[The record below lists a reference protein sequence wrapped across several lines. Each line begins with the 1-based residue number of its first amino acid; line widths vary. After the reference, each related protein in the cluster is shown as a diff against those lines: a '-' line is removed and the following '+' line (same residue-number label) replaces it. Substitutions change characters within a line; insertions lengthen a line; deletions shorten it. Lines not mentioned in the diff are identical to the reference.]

1 MQKGVTTSV
10 YCKNTN
16 PVPVDQYG
24 VHGFQS
30 KCDCANSIDSDVI
43 ARNDHHVPENLDS
56 LPSNLLALEIGI
68 RSKAHQASIAWAQCS
83 NDNELYQLIHQCFLF
98 I

>member
-24 VHGFQS
+24 VTRSHS
-30 KCDCANSIDSDVI
+30 KCDGANNIDSDVI
-43 ARNDHHVPENLDS
+43 AHKDHHKPESLDS

-68 RSKAHQASIAWAQCS
+68 R
-83 NDNELYQLIHQCFLF
+83 
-98 I
+98 

>member
-24 VHGFQS
+24 VPRFQS
-30 KCDCANSIDSDVI
+30 KCDGANNIDSDVI
-43 ARNDHHVPENLDS
+43 ARKDHHVPDNLDS
-56 LPSNLLALEIGI
+56 LPGKLVTTRCETALSCCSQCDLIVAAKLDLDSKWRSN
-68 RSKAHQASIAWAQCS
+68 W
-83 NDNELYQLIHQCFLF
+83 
-98 I
+98 